1 MGSVCVIVFQ
11 KPSPRNPG
19 WQLLFEPVF
28 ALSPAALI
36 CLSGMLI
43 GVGGIAFYAWHVGE
57 STTESL
63 VDRTHRCTTVLDD
76 TARLFCYDSLGYR
89 QPAKGVNAP
98 VIPKVAR

>member
-11 KPSPRNPG
+11 KPSPRNAG

-43 GVGGIAFYAWHVGE
+43 GVGGIAFYAWHGGE
-57 STTESL
+57 STTQSL
-63 VDRTHRCTTVLDD
+63 VDRMHRCATVRDD
-76 TARLFCYDSLGYR
+76 KARLLCYDGLGSR

-98 VIPKVAR
+98 VIPMGAR